1 MGRIS
6 NLFRNIN
13 YLSKHSLWD
22 QREEDILY
30 LTNKII
36 DDVGY
41 DYGLNF
47 DNKIKVLDF
56 DNTFE
61 LLEKTQKSFVRIGDG
76 EIRLINGENQP
87 FQIYEEEIADRLKS
101 VLRVQQ
107 ENLYVGIN
115 YSYYSHFPFDY
126 ERRNAYDFRCSMSKL
141 CNHDITYIDAGVTC
155 AKIPFAPHDVASEY
169 VTRWKNMFKNKDIV
183 IVCGAG
189 VLDKL
194 SYDVFEYANS
204 KRFIYG
210 LRKNS
215 WDEHDR
221 IMEEITSSVKKGE
234 LLVFILGMAGKA
246 MIPDLVNIGYT
257 CWDVGH
263 LAKYY
268 DAYMKNMIW
277 DSENTKKFYMPD

>member
-155 AKIPFAPHDVASEY
+155 AKIPFAPRDVASEY

-183 IVCGAG
+183 IVCGWG